1 MTPRGTDK
9 LSQLWH
15 HRAVP
20 SALHVHRYGPATGI
34 RLLAIHGLTGHGGR
48 WETLATKYLPDV
60 AVIAPDL
67 LGHGR
72 SSWSAPWTIDAN
84 VAELAALL
92 DAEADGPVLAVGH
105 SFGGALAL
113 NLAAERPDLVAGL
126 VLLDPAVGLDGAWMR
141 QIADDMIASP
151 DYTDREEAR
160 REKAGG
166 SWADVD
172 PAALEA
178 ELDEHLVG
186 WPGGRVG
193 WRLSL
198 PAMISYW
205 SELARPVVVPR
216 NPTAT
221 TLVRAT
227 RTDPPYVSDAL
238 IEALDVGLGTAFTRI
253 DFDCNHMVPLALPNQ
268 TAAVIR
274 ERLA

>member
-1 MTPRGTDK
+1 VRGN
-9 LSQLWH
+9 
-15 HRAVP
+15 
-20 SALHVHRYGPATGI
+20 LHVHRYGPATGI

-48 WETLATKYLPDV
+48 WESLARGHLSDV
-60 AVIAPDL
+60 AVAAPDL

-72 SSWSAPWTIDAN
+72 SSWAAPWSIDAN
-84 VAELAALL
+84 VEELAMLL
-92 DAEADGPVLAVGH
+92 DAAAAAPVLVVGH

-126 VLLDPAVGLDGAWMR
+126 VLLDPAAGLDGEWMR
-141 QIADDMIASP
+141 EIADEMLASP

-160 REKAGG
+160 LEKASG

-172 PAALEA
+172 PAALAA
-178 ELDEHLVG
+178 ELDEHLVE

-216 NPTAT
+216 SGTAT
-221 TLVRAT
+221 TLVRAI
-227 RTDPPYVSDAL
+227 RTDPPYVSDTL
-238 IEALDVGLGTAFTRI
+238 IEALDVTLGPDFSQL
-253 DFDCNHMVPLALPNQ
+253 DFDCNHMVPLAMPAE